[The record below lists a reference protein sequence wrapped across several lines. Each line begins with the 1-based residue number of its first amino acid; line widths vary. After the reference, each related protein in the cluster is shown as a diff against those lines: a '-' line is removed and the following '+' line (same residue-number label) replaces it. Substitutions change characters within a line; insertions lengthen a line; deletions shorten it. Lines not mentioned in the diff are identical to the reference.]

1 MRLEDRV
8 LFDAAGAAAA
18 AAVAQQADDGQEAGA
33 VAGHDSPAAEPD
45 AGGAAAHPVPVAEPA
60 ASGTHLVVID
70 PSRDGA
76 PESGRG
82 RAPGTEV
89 LMLPRDEDG
98 LAQIAAY
105 LRGRTDVAS
114 LTIVSEGEGGRLVL
128 GSGAIDLN
136 GLSEDQKGDL
146 MRVGAT
152 LADDAR
158 ITVDAEGFATGAA
171 GVTGAGWLSRLTG
184 AEVVDAAASPAEGHE
199 VVFVDDRVADRDTL
213 LRNLSSKAE
222 VVVIDG
228 ERDGLDQI
236 AEALRGR
243 SDITAVHIL
252 SHGDTASLRIGTATL
267 DAASIAGRYAGDLA
281 VMRGALADSADLL
294 IYGCD
299 FAGGPD
305 GARAAALLAE
315 ATGADVAASTD
326 PTGAAA
332 LGGDWDLEVRTGPV
346 ETPLAVTEAGRDA
359 YAGLLA
365 TTVATGRGAIVAA
378 VGAGLYSI
386 DVTTGRATLVTTIPA
401 TIGGIT
407 FSGTA
412 NSVAIDQ
419 GNGLIYYADSASAGT
434 NRALFAY
441 DYVNNQHIVIDADL
455 TNNGAGASIVVGT
468 TTGVGSG
475 AAAFVNNALYLGV
488 ENVTGTSDQ
497 IYRITFANSG
507 RTVATAA
514 TFGLPITVTNDWGDF
529 AADPTGNGGTG
540 VLLSL
545 SGTTLT
551 RYNLADGLVINTV
564 TNPASANAIQGGGD
578 ILGNTYV
585 VGTVVQQ
592 INAVTGAAIGAAI
605 PITTDG
611 TTALGGVADAATWV
625 PATGAIGDRV
635 FADRDASG
643 SVTAG
648 DTGFANV
655 TVQLVDDID
664 GDGVVDA
671 GERILATDTTGSD
684 GTYQFGGVLP
694 GRYIVRVTDTNG
706 VLGTAAS
713 TTGGAT
719 RSVTLTAIG
728 ASDQGIDFGYAA
740 RPPVV
745 DLNSAV
751 AADAAANIVQNGTF
765 TGSLAP
771 WTTSGSTTYTAT
783 VGGGGVYWDADR
795 SAGTLTQ
802 TGLTGLRNG
811 PSANGTAQLVFGFGW
826 NNSTPDTAVPA
837 VLDVS
842 VAGVVYARIT
852 TGVSGAGATTATVT
866 YLNGASGGPAAIAAS
881 TYQAWTATDIT
892 VNLPTSVADSGT
904 LTFSYNAGTSGDDIF
919 VDTVRV
925 NTFAAGARNYATS
938 YTENGAGVA
947 IAAAAAG
954 IADPDSTL
962 LRTATVVLTNAQA
975 GDVLAFV
982 GAPPAGITAV
992 TDTSVA
998 GEVTITL
1005 SGAASPAAYATALK
1019 QIQFSST
1026 SDNPATTA
1034 RNVAVTVNDGGLT
1047 SNTAATTISV
1057 VPVDDAPVNGLPA
1070 SFAASE
1076 DTALALT
1083 GLSVAD
1089 VDAGTGAL

>member
-1 MRLEDRV
+1 M
-8 LFDAAGAAAA
+8 
-18 AAVAQQADDGQEAGA
+18 
-33 VAGHDSPAAEPD
+33 
-45 AGGAAAHPVPVAEPA
+45 
-60 ASGTHLVVID
+60 ID
-70 PSRDGA
+70 PSRGDA
-76 PESGRG
+76 RESGEG
-82 RAPGTEV
+82 RAPGAEV
-89 LMLPRDEDG
+89 LALSTGEDG

-105 LRGRTDVAS
+105 VRGRTDVAS
-114 LTIVSEGEGGRLVL
+114 LTIVSKGAEGRLAL
-128 GSGAIDLN
+128 GSGVIDLN
-136 GLSEDQKGDL
+136 GLSDSQKGDL
-146 MRVGAT
+146 MRIGAT
-152 LADDAR
+152 LADSAR
-158 ITVDAEGFATGAA
+158 IAVDAEGFAAGEAGAS
-171 GVTGAGWLSRLTG
+171 GAGWLSRLTG
-184 AEVVDAAASPAEGHE
+184 AEIVDVATSPAEGRE
-199 VVFVDDRVADRDTL
+199 VVFVDGRVADRDTL
-213 LRNLSSKAE
+213 LRHLSPDAE

-228 ERDGLDQI
+228 DRDGLDQI

-243 SDITAVHIL
+243 GGITAIHIL
-252 SHGDTASLRIGTATL
+252 SHGDSASLRIGTATL
-267 DAASIAGRYAGDLA
+267 DEASIAGRYAGDLA
-281 VMRGALADSADLL
+281 VMRGALADGADLL

-299 FAGGPD
+299 FAGGAS
-305 GARAAALLAE
+305 GARVAALLAE

-332 LGGDWDLEVRTGPV
+332 LGGDWDLEYRTGTV
-346 ETPLAVTEAGRDA
+346 ETALAVTETGRDA

-386 DVTTGRATLVTTIPA
+386 DVTTGRATLVTTIPG
-401 TIGGIT
+401 TIGGIA

-441 DYVNNQHIVIDADL
+441 DYVNNQHLVIDSDL
-455 TNNGAGASIVVGT
+455 TNNGVGASIVVGT
-468 TTGVGSG
+468 GTGVGSG
-475 AAAFVNNALYLGV
+475 AAAFVNGALYVGV
-488 ENVTGTSDQ
+488 ENVTATSDQ
-497 IYRITFANSG
+497 IYRITFSNSG
-507 RTVATAA
+507 RNVATAS
-514 TFGLPITVTNDWGDF
+514 TFGALITGTNDWGDF

-545 SGTTLT
+545 SGTTIT

-564 TNPASANAIQGGGD
+564 TNPASANTIQGGGD
-578 ILGNTYV
+578 ILGSTYV

-592 INAVTGAAIGAAI
+592 INPVTGAAIGAAI

-643 SVTAG
+643 TVTAG

-655 TVQLVDDID
+655 TMQLVDDVD

-671 GERILATDTTGSD
+671 GERILATDTTD
-684 GTYQFGGVLP
+684 AEGTYQFGGVLP
-694 GRYIVRVTDTNG
+694 GRYIVRVTDANG

-719 RSVTLTAIG
+719 RTVALTAIG
-728 ASDQGIDFGYAA
+728 ASDQGADFGYAA

-765 TGSLAP
+765 TDSIAP
-771 WTTSGSTTYTAT
+771 WTTSGSTSYTAT

-811 PSANGTAQLVFGFGW
+811 PSSNGTAQLVFGFGW
-826 NNSTPDTAVPA
+826 NNSTPDTTAPA

-842 VAGVVYARIT
+842 VGGVVYARVT
-852 TGVSGAGATTATVT
+852 TGVSGGAATTATVA
-866 YLNGASGGPAAIAAS
+866 YLNGASGGPATIAAS

-892 VNLPTSVADSGT
+892 VNLPTSVADSGA
-904 LTFSYNAGTSGDDIF
+904 LTFSYNAGTSSDDIF

-925 NTFAAGARNYATS
+925 NTFAAGARNYTTS
-938 YTENGAGVA
+938 YTENGTGVA
-947 IAAAAAG
+947 IAASAASIG
-954 IADPDSTL
+954 DPDSTL
-962 LRTATVVLTNAQA
+962 LRAATVVLANAQA

-992 TDTSVA
+992 SDTSVP
-998 GEVTITL
+998 GQVTITL
-1005 SGAASPAAYATALK
+1005 SGAAAPTAYANALR

-1026 SDNPATTA
+1026 SDNPAATA
-1034 RNVAVTVNDGGLT
+1034 RTVAVTVNDGGLN
-1047 SNTAATTISV
+1047 SNTATTTITV
-1057 VPVDDAPVNGLPA
+1057 VPVDDAPVNVLPA
-1070 SFAASE
+1070 S
-1076 DTALALT
+1076 
-1083 GLSVAD
+1083 
-1089 VDAGTGAL
+1089 